1 MIKYWPEKRTMIR
14 GVLWASLSLF
24 LLLATACSGAG
35 QGSSGGGEVKFNRPI
50 ELVVPFGPGGGA
62 DQVSRT
68 AASVMSKDLGVDI
81 PVINT
86 PGGTGS
92 TGITGMLSKSPGDS
106 MATLIQDTLSSVAY
120 GSAAFDLGETQG
132 VCRLQEMPSG
142 LFVQGNGPYKNWEDL
157 ANAAKKNPGKIKVAT
172 VGQGGVDDVMLAA
185 LAKTQGTKFRSVPF
199 SDPGERYQA
208 LLSGE
213 VDALYEQFGDVR
225 SNLEA
230 GDFKGVLAFA
240 DKPIKGLD
248 KPPIEN
254 NPTLSS
260 DLKGDVPILDQFRG
274 LIVSSKTD
282 PAKVA
287 ALSKSCAKVSKNSK
301 FETSQKMNFSSKD
314 SYQDSKEFQS
324 YLKTQLD
331 TIAKLQKQYGLTE

>member
-1 MIKYWPEKRTMIR
+1 MTKGAI
-14 GVLWASLSLF
+14 WASLSL
-24 LLLATACSGAG
+24 LLLLTACSGAG
-35 QGSSGGGEVKFNRPI
+35 QGSSGGGKVRFNRPI

-68 AASVMSKDLGVDI
+68 AASVMSKDLGVEI
-81 PVINT
+81 PVVNT

-92 TGITGMLSKSPGDS
+92 TGITGMLAKPPGDS
-106 MATLIQDTLSSVAY
+106 MATLIQDTLSTVAY
-120 GSAAFDLGETQG
+120 GSAAFDLGETQA
-132 VCRLQEMPSG
+132 VCRLQKMPSG
-142 LFVQGNGPYKNWEDL
+142 IFVKGNGPYKNWEDL
-157 ANAAKKNPGKIKVAT
+157 AKAAREHPGKIKVAT

-185 LAKTQGTKFRSVPF
+185 LAKTQGTKFRTVPF

-208 LLSGE
+208 LLSGQ

-225 SNLEA
+225 SNLES

-240 DKPIKGLD
+240 NKPIMGLD
-248 KPPIEN
+248 KPPIN
-254 NPTLSS
+254 DNPTLSS
-260 DLKGDVPILDQFRG
+260 DLKGNLPILDQFRG

-301 FETSQKMNFSSKD
+301 FKKSQEMNFSSKD
-314 SYQDSKEFQS
+314 SYQNSKEFQT
-324 YLKTQLD
+324 YLKSQLN
-331 TIAKLQKQYGLTE
+331 TIAKLQKKYGLNQ